1 MFRIATLH
9 FAVNNYGIE
18 FNHGKPKSKNDTQN
32 INQNQKACKT
42 STVYLIFCAQE
53 VSLNKFKTTKKYV
66 HVMVLGGKLSLQ
78 NIKLV

>member
-1 MFRIATLH
+1 MFRIASLY

-32 INQNQKACKT
+32 IFRNQKACKT

-66 HVMVLGGKLSLQ
+66 HVMVLSGKLSLQ
-78 NIKLV
+78 NIMLV